1 MFTPSFEDGP
11 FPGTSIPIM
20 VLLFTALP
28 LAYYVFYRTYSDPLS
43 PIPGPLICR
52 LTPLWSWYHSFI
64 GDESR
69 QIHALHEK
77 YGPVVRIGPHEVIFA
92 EGEALAPIYSEKG
105 GFLKAPAYA
114 NFDSEGHK
122 TIFSD
127 LDPVHRAQR
136 SKAVMPLF
144 STAALRSRSHVL
156 ESCIDQFIQRLRR
169 EIAKA
174 RETAEKTGGKAG
186 PVDVLNLSRSFALD
200 AVSSYLF
207 GKSYKGCSE
216 DTASTPL
223 SASAYVDDI
232 VSIGRFFFL
241 PPYLFVPVF
250 ALYQKLFP
258 PTEEEK
264 LSAERVSNFTK
275 PLIKLP
281 TCTSPLRPKEE
292 EREKEEE
299 GGFQSYQTRLLTT
312 ARISPE
318 ETEIQMKDVIF
329 AGTDTTG
336 MNLSMIIWNLCK
348 HPDIYAKLRQE
359 VSEAAAATTTTSSSS
374 SPSSPEEQNLPY
386 LEAIVKETL
395 RTSMANPTRFPR
407 IVPPQGWTY
416 TSSPS
421 SSSSSS
427 PTSKTY
433 FLPPGTQV
441 SLQPWTLHSNPIIF
455 PDPQDFN
462 PQRWLSS
469 PTKEKMSRDWIP
481 FGLGPRQCIARNLA
495 MRELVLATKALAVSG
510 VLEGARVVG
519 EKVEVVEWFNARVK
533 GGKVEVLWE

>member
-169 EIAKA
+169 EIAIA
-174 RETAEKTGGKAG
+174 RETAEKTGGKAA

-207 GKSYKGCSE
+207 GKSYNGCSE

-281 TCTSPLRPKEE
+281 TSPLRPKEE

-348 HPDIYAKLRQE
+348 HPDIYAKLQQE
-359 VSEAAAATTTTSSSS
+359 VSEAAATTSSSS
-374 SPSSPEEQNLPY
+374 SSSSEEQNLPY

-416 TSSPS
+416 TSPS

-427 PTSKTY
+427 PTTKTY
-433 FLPPGTQV
+433 FPPRHPSLPATLDSPFQPHNFPWSARLQSSTLAFFFSNKRKNVSRLDPFWFGTETV
-441 SLQPWTLHSNPIIF
+441 YS
-455 PDPQDFN
+455 
-462 PQRWLSS
+462 
-469 PTKEKMSRDWIP
+469 EK
-481 FGLGPRQCIARNLA
+481 FGDERIGF
-495 MRELVLATKALAVSG
+495 G
-510 VLEGARVVG
+510 DEG
-519 EKVEVVEWFNARVK
+519 F
-533 GGKVEVLWE
+533 GG